1 MAKDTVKEQGL
12 EMSCLPFLAEGR
24 VVKGFGRGSKQLGIP
39 TANFT
44 QDVVDTMPTDMI
56 EGVYYGLA
64 NVDGGSVSRM
74 VMSVGHNLHFANAM
88 RTMETHIL
96 RSFADDFYGGLL
108 RVMVLGFIR
117 EMESYTSLDALIAA
131 IHSDIDIANKALSE
145 ERFASC
151 YDSDFFKHGFAV
163 VTNGRAVQSDGTSS

>member
-1 MAKDTVKEQGL
+1 MAKDIVKKQGM

-64 NVDGGSVSRM
+64 NVDGGLVSRM
-74 VMSVGHNLHFANAM
+74 VMSVGHNPHFANPM
-88 RTMETHIL
+88 RTMVRTHLLNL
-96 RSFADDFYGGLL
+96 RLQRVWYISSSSGLGNAYPEVL
-108 RVMVLGFIR
+108 RG
-117 EMESYTSLDALIAA
+117 
-131 IHSDIDIANKALSE
+131 
-145 ERFASC
+145 
-151 YDSDFFKHGFAV
+151 
-163 VTNGRAVQSDGTSS
+163 

>member
-1 MAKDTVKEQGL
+1 MAEETRANTAW

-64 NVDGGSVSRM
+64 NVDGGLVSRM
-74 VMSVGHNLHFANAM
+74 VMSVGHNPHFANPT
-88 RTMETHIL
+88 RTMVRWCFPSH
-96 RSFADDFYGGLL
+96 
-108 RVMVLGFIR
+108 FI
-117 EMESYTSLDALIAA
+117 Y
-131 IHSDIDIANKALSE
+131 
-145 ERFASC
+145 
-151 YDSDFFKHGFAV
+151 
-163 VTNGRAVQSDGTSS
+163 RA